1 MKTQFNMDRFKKHY
15 DHLDEVALTLEQRR
29 VLFSLLAQ
37 IELDY
42 EHLSAS
48 RRPDSVTWMNDLKSN

>member
-1 MKTQFNMDRFKKHY
+1 MKTQFNMDKFKKLY

-42 EHLSAS
+42 EHLSVS